1 MPVSFSHFSRVVRIN
16 SDLVTVYQII
26 SSWPFQFTQEQI
38 PSLYQES
45 NFLEF
50 ISYHHCTLRFTSY
63 HVVRCRKPPRVTRI
77 HWGLSHFQ
85 KTPSTLNVWD
95 MICYILIYIYTCIRY
110 IFFELVWLFWYTP
123 FSGFCVSWSKIV
135 WTHFERRDWSGRPS
149 FMSLPQTII
158 EYTYIPYHSYTYGY
172 LKNQKLSRQVDWGP

>member
-38 PSLYQES
+38 LSLYQES

-95 MICYILIYIYTCIRY
+95 MICYILIYIYIHVLDIYFLNLFGYFDTPLSQDFVFHGLKLC
-110 IFFELVWLFWYTP
+110 ELILNAEIGVAGLP
-123 FSGFCVSWSKIV
+123 SWVFHK
-135 WTHFERRDWSGRPS
+135 PS
-149 FMSLPQTII
+149 
-158 EYTYIPYHSYTYGY
+158 
-172 LKNQKLSRQVDWGP
+172 